1 MSYPNWVHPFL
12 VNLERTGNVSGSAR
26 LAGLSGAATAYNLR
40 KVDADFLAAWDLAIE
55 AHTDDCEQELTR
67 RAFGYE
73 DPVVYQGQL
82 TPVWERD
89 EFGNLVMDR
98 VECDPYLVGD
108 TTVTHKL
115 VPRQARDA
123 NGQLRWLTVTKFSDT
138 LLLARMKAYRK
149 RYATDRTEVVSSTA
163 VDSMTDAELL
173 AEFNTLQRKLA
184 AIPKAEP
191 ADDDLSA
198 FA

>member
-26 LAGLSGAATAYNLR
+26 LSGVTSAAAYGLR
-40 KVDADFLAAWDLAIE
+40 KTDGDFLAAWDLALE
-55 AHTDDCEQELTR
+55 DHTDRCEQELTR

-73 DPVVYQGQL
+73 EPVVYQGQL
-82 TPVWERD
+82 TPVWARD
-89 EFGNLVMDR
+89 EKGEV
-98 VECDPYLVGD
+98 
-108 TTVTHKL
+108 VTEAYSTMGADGQPGTAHRA
-115 VPRQARDA
+115 VQARNPD
-123 NGQLRWLTVTKFSDT
+123 GSLQWLTVTKFSDA
-138 LLLARMKAYRK
+138 LLLARVKAYRK

-163 VDSMTDAELL
+163 VDSMSDAELL

-184 AIPKAEP
+184 AIPKPET
-191 ADDDLSA
+191 DLSD

>member
-12 VNLERTGNVSGSAR
+12 VNLERTGNIVGSAR
-26 LAGLSGAATAYNLR
+26 AAGVTNGAAYNLR
-40 KVDADFLAAWDLAIE
+40 KTDGDFLAAWDLAIE
-55 AHTDDCEQELTR
+55 AHTDDCEAELTR

-73 DPVVYQGQL
+73 EPVVYQGQL

-89 EFGNLVMDR
+89 ETGNLVYDR
-98 VECDPYLVGD
+98 IECAPYQVGD
-108 TTVTHKL
+108 QTCSHKL
-115 VPRQARDA
+115 VPRQARDERG
-123 NGQLRWLTVTKFSDT
+123 NLRWLTVTKFSDT
-138 LLLARMKAYRK
+138 LLLARVKAYRK

-173 AEFNTLQRKLA
+173 LEFNTLQRKLA
-184 AIPKAEP
+184 AIKAPPPE
-191 ADDDLSA
+191 ADLSE

>member
-12 VNLERTGNVSGSAR
+12 VNLARTGNISGSAR
-26 LAGLSGAATAYNLR
+26 LAGLASAATAYNLR
-40 KVDADFLAAWDLAIE
+40 KVDADFLAAWDLAVE
-55 AHTDDCEQELTR
+55 DHTDHCEQELTR

-73 DPVVYQGQL
+73 EPVVYQGQL
-82 TPVWERD
+82 TPLWERD
-89 EFGNLVMDR
+89 EAGDLVMDR

-108 TTVTHKL
+108 QTCSHKL
-115 VPRQARDA
+115 VPRQAREAD
-123 NGQLRWLTVTKFSDT
+123 GTLRWLTVTKFSDT
-138 LLLARMKAYRK
+138 LLLARVKAYRK

-184 AIPKAEP
+184 AIPKPEP
-191 ADDDLSA
+191 SDDLA
-198 FA
+198 DYA